1 MKGAFLF
8 AKGGLQM
15 IEVKDLVKIYE
26 TKKGKVVGVDH
37 VSLTVKKGEIFGIVG
52 YSGAGKSSLLRCLN
66 LLEKPTSGEIIIDG
80 VSLTSLGKKE
90 LRKARQKIGMIFQHF
105 HLVSSKTVYEN
116 IAFALKAA
124 HKSKAEIDKKVTE
137 LLEMVGLSDKR
148 DVYPSQLS
156 GGQKQRVG
164 IARALANEPSV
175 LLCDEATS
183 ALDPST
189 TKSILAL
196 LKKINREL
204 GLTIVL
210 ITHEMEVVKDIC
222 DRMAVMQNGKII
234 EEGNVYELFSNPRE
248 PLTKDFIHSILQF
261 DLPEHLLQERRG
273 KIVKVLFKGEIAEE
287 SIISDVLQKFNVK
300 GNILHGKI
308 EYIQDTPL
316 GIFILELTGDLDEI
330 DRAISY
336 LTKRTQHLEVIQN
349 AA

>member
-1 MKGAFLF
+1 
-8 AKGGLQM
+8 M
-15 IEVKDLVKIYE
+15 IEVRDLVKIYE
-26 TKKGKVVGVDH
+26 TKKGKVIGVDN

-80 VSLTSLGKKE
+80 VSLTSLKKKE
-90 LRKARQKIGMIFQHF
+90 LRKARLKIGMIFQHF

-124 HKSKAEIDKKVTE
+124 HKSKAEIDKRVKE
-137 LLEMVGLSDKR
+137 LLEMVGLSDKT

-164 IARALANEPSV
+164 IARALANNPSV

-183 ALDPST
+183 ALDPTT
-189 TKSILAL
+189 TKSILEL

-204 GLTIVL
+204 GITIVL

-222 DRMAVMQNGKII
+222 DRMAVMQNGRII
-234 EEGNVYELFSNPRE
+234 EEGKVYDLFANPQE
-248 PLTKDFIHSILQF
+248 QLTKDFINSILQF
-261 DLPEHLLQERRG
+261 DLPENLLKDRRG
-273 KIVKVLFKGEIAEE
+273 KIVKVFFQGAIAEE
-287 SIISDVLQKFNVK
+287 AVISDALQKFYVK

-308 EYIQDTPL
+308 EYIKDTPL
-316 GIFILELTGDLDEI
+316 GIFIMELTGDPDEVE
-330 DRAISY
+330 RAISY
-336 LTKRTQHLEVIQN
+336 ITERTQHLEVIRN

>member
-1 MKGAFLF
+1 
-8 AKGGLQM
+8 M
-15 IEVKDLVKIYE
+15 IEVRNLVKEYV
-26 TKKGKVVGVDH
+26 TKRGKVIGVNN
-37 VSLTVKKGEIFGIVG
+37 VSLTIEKGEIFGIVG
-52 YSGAGKSSLLRCLN
+52 YSGAGKSSLIRCIN
-66 LLEKPTSGEIIIDG
+66 LLEKPTSGQVIVDG
-80 VSLTSLGKKE
+80 VDLTALNEKD

-116 IAFALKAA
+116 VAFALKAA
-124 HKSKAEIDKKVTE
+124 KKTKQEIDQRVTE

-164 IARALANEPSV
+164 IARALANNPSV

-189 TKSILAL
+189 TKSILDL

-222 DRMAVMQNGKII
+222 DRMAVMQDGQII
-234 EEGNVYELFSNPRE
+234 EEGPVYDIFANPVQ
-248 PLTKDFIHSILQF
+248 PLTKQFIQSVLQF
-261 DLPEHLLQERRG
+261 ELPQHLLEKRKG
-273 KIVKVLFKGEIAEE
+273 TIVKIQFKGPIAEE
-287 SIISDVLQKFNVK
+287 SVVSDVFQQFKVK

-308 EYIQDTPL
+308 EYIQDIPL
-316 GIFILELTGDLDEI
+316 GIFVMELTGEEAEVK
-330 DRAISY
+330 RAIDY
-336 LTKRTQHLEVIQN
+336 IMARTQSLEVLHDV
-349 AA
+349 A

>member
-1 MKGAFLF
+1 
-8 AKGGLQM
+8 M
-15 IEVKDLVKIYE
+15 IEVRNLVKEYV
-26 TKKGKVVGVDH
+26 TKRGKVIGVNN
-37 VSLTVKKGEIFGIVG
+37 VSLTIEKGEIFGIVG
-52 YSGAGKSSLLRCLN
+52 YSGAGKSSLIRCIN
-66 LLEKPTSGEIIIDG
+66 LLEKPTSGQVIVDG
-80 VSLTSLGKKE
+80 VDLTTLNKKE

-124 HKSKAEIDKKVTE
+124 NKTKREIDQRVTE

-164 IARALANEPSV
+164 IARALANNPSV

-189 TKSILAL
+189 TKSILDL

-222 DRMAVMQNGKII
+222 DRMAVMQDGQII
-234 EEGNVYELFSNPRE
+234 EEGPVYDIFANPVQ
-248 PLTKDFIHSILQF
+248 PLTKQFIQSVLQF
-261 DLPEHLLQERRG
+261 ELPEHLLEKRNG
-273 KIVKVLFKGEIAEE
+273 TIVKIQFKGPIAEE
-287 SIISDVLQKFNVK
+287 SVVSDVFQHFKVK

-308 EYIQDTPL
+308 EYIQDVPL
-316 GIFILELTGDLDEI
+316 GIFVMELTGDEAEVKS
-330 DRAISY
+330 AINY
-336 LTKRTQHLEVIQN
+336 ITARTKSLEVLHDV
-349 AA
+349 A